1 MTFNVNFKTASFHLG
16 TQSFNQ
22 SVEDR
27 GYYYFYKRAKIGL
40 AHLDEARKQIKVL
53 YPNWQPTAEN
63 IVLGLKNEF
72 EKTLQISEQ
81 DARLSGLFE
90 NRNFVKVEIE
100 APHLKDLLADV
111 SDLFEPDVT
120 AKLDESNNPISVEVI
135 YRFDWVC
142 ILDIWFRNGM
152 PKKLTLDMFR

>member
-1 MTFNVNFKTASFHLG
+1 MNFNVNFKARSFHLG

-22 SVEDR
+22 SVEER
-27 GYYYFYKRAKIGL
+27 GYYYFYKKAKIGL
-40 AHLDEARKQIKVL
+40 AHLDQARKQIKVL
-53 YPNWQPTAEN
+53 YPNWQPSAQD
-63 IVLGLKNEF
+63 IVLGIKNEF
-72 EKTLQISEQ
+72 EKTLTISEQ

-90 NRNFVKVEIE
+90 SNLFVEIE
-100 APHLKDLLADV
+100 IESPYNKDILSDV
-111 SDLFEPDVT
+111 SDLFEADVN

>member
-27 GYYYFYKRAKIGL
+27 GYYYFYKKAKIGL
-40 AHLDEARKQIKVL
+40 AHLDQSRKYIKVL
-53 YPNWQPTAEN
+53 YPNWQPSAED
-63 IVLGLKNEF
+63 IVLGLRNEF
-72 EKTLQISEQ
+72 EKTITISEQ

-90 NRNFVKVEIE
+90 NRTSVNVEIE
-100 APHLKDLLADV
+100 APHVKDLLADV
-111 SDLFEPDVT
+111 SDLFEADVT
-120 AKLDESNNPISVEVI
+120 AKLDESNNPVSAEVI
-135 YRFDWVC
+135 YSFDWAC

-152 PKKLTLDMFR
+152 PKKLTLSMFR

>member
-1 MTFNVNFKTASFHLG
+1 MNFNVNFKTASFHLG

-53 YPNWQPTAEN
+53 YPNWQPTAED

-72 EKTLQISEQ
+72 EENITISEQ

-90 NRNFVKVEIE
+90 TSSLVKVEIE
-100 APHLKDLLADV
+100 APHVKDLLADV
-111 SDLFEPDVT
+111 SDLFEADVN
-120 AKLDESNNPISVEVI
+120 AVLDESNNPVSAEVI
-135 YRFDWVC
+135 YNFDWTC
-142 ILDIWFRNGM
+142 ILDTWLRNGM
-152 PKKLTLDMFR
+152 PKKLTLEMFR